1 MSTPIIG
8 LSPKQPDRTAMYAAV
23 GFIFV
28 LILVGGY
35 FWLRKPS
42 TPSPSPASTTTY
54 EEEEEE
60 EEEEEVRPP
69 ESPTS
74 TNNRV
79 NAESCKSFVDAK
91 ICPGPSMT
99 PASAESCKS
108 FVDAKTCPPASA
120 ASCKSFTDLYKPEAY
135 YSDKWCKSTYANLS
149 VDSTTCKLEK
159 AYYSALKS
167 AVAKHFS
174 RADVYYIFTVSTTVS
189 GSSTTTSKNYYMT
202 NPPAKTPSS
211 VTVMS
216 KNISPDTPA
225 IAGLMSTA
233 ATEYK
238 LPPET
243 QTSVWSNSTVQAAT
257 RLAFPKF
264 GSDMDGVTYTLRSAT
279 KTGEVAR
286 QVLWDEPVLA
296 ILDAMEDTNNW
307 IMIGKEGTNTYYKLD
322 ANKLAE
328 AVYNISKTNTNS
340 VLNKACVF

>member
-42 TPSPSPASTTTY
+42 TPSPSTDDEDDEDYDLGGDTN
-54 EEEEEE
+54 
-60 EEEEEVRPP
+60 
-69 ESPTS
+69 SPGTS
-74 TNNRV
+74 ATPKSSATPIT
-79 NAESCKSFVDAK
+79 AESCKSFVDAK
-91 ICPGPSMT
+91 ICP
-99 PASAESCKS
+99 PASAE
-108 FVDAKTCPPASA
+108 
-120 ASCKSFTDLYKPEAY
+120 SCKSFTDLYKPEAY
-135 YSDKWCKSTYANLS
+135 YSDKWCKSKYGS
-149 VDSTTCKLEK
+149 VDSTACKLEK

-167 AVAKHFS
+167 AIAKHFS
-174 RADVYYIFTVSTTVS
+174 RADVYYIFKVSTTVS

-264 GSDMDGVTYTLRSAT
+264 GSDMDGVTSTLRSAT

-307 IMIGKEGTNTYYKLD
+307 TMIGKEGTNTYYKLN
-322 ANKLAE
+322 ANKLAD
-328 AVYNISKTNTNS
+328 AVFAYAMSNNNS
-340 VLNKACVF
+340 ALNKACVF